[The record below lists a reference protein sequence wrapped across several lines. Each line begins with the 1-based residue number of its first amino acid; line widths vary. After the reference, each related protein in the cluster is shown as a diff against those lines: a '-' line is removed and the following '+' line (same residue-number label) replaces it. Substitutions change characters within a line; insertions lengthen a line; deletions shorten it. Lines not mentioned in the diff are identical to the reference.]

1 MVCGRGAQRG
11 GAVDGKRN
19 VYGALASQ
27 RFSRFRTRT
36 ASQRQITIKK
46 HGCKYAKENGGV
58 CLAYALDGKDGIA
71 CIDLD
76 GCMQENGD
84 FSDIAQKA
92 FVAASGSY
100 AEKSV
105 SGKGLHIFGKTK
117 GADLRSFSKDKTME
131 YYQGGHFIAMTGDNY
146 GSSELRSFDT
156 PEMQRVL
163 ESKLEKRTEWK
174 NTGKGIEGLS
184 SMDDREML
192 DRAFKAKNGD
202 TVKRLY
208 NGEDLRGNH
217 SNSDMSLMNYLAFW
231 SNHDIDQMLRVFST
245 SGLYRAEKPQSYYEH
260 TALKAVKGTPCYTP
274 PQASNNKPSGNGISS
289 DKGGK

>member
-1 MVCGRGAQRG
+1 
-11 GAVDGKRN
+11 
-19 VYGALASQ
+19 
-27 RFSRFRTRT
+27 
-36 ASQRQITIKK
+36 
-46 HGCKYAKENGGV
+46 
-58 CLAYALDGKDGIA
+58 
-71 CIDLD
+71 
-76 GCMQENGD
+76 MQENDD

-174 NTGKGIEGLS
+174 NTGKGVEGLS

-202 TVKRLY
+202 TVKKLY

-231 SNHDIDQMLRVFST
+231 SNHDIDQMLHVFST

-260 TALKAVKGTPCYTP
+260 TAIKAVKGTPVYTP
-274 PQASNNKPSGNGISS
+274 PKASNTNKPSGNGS
-289 DKGGK
+289 GKDGK